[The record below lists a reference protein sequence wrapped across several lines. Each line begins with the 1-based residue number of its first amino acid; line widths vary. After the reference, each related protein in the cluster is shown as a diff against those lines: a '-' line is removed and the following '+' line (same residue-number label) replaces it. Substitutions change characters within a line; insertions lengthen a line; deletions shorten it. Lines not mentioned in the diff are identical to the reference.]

1 MAEQY
6 VRPALVP
13 REVRSPR
20 AAVWRFRLVAA
31 LLLGL
36 LVLGVALLFLAFA
49 GTTAEDPGINGSMAR
64 LVTRP

>member
-1 MAEQY
+1 
-6 VRPALVP
+6 
-13 REVRSPR
+13 
-20 AAVWRFRLVAA
+20 VAA